1 MKRAAGLLLA
11 LLLGPTV
18 ALADLAD
25 GVEKLKKGEY
35 EAAFYEFLPLAEQGD
50 ANAQLLL
57 GTMYSQGKGVPNDLG
72 EARKWYQRAAL
83 QNNPAAQFALGDILA
98 QGKGITMDLDEA
110 LVWFRRAANQ
120 GHVHAINNLGFAY
133 ASGTG
138 VERDPVQAANWFR
151 KGAQAGDVNAQYNL
165 ALAYQN
171 GSGVPIDPVR
181 AHLYFN
187 LAAARGDR
195 ESATARDEIARTLG
209 PDQLKAAQTLF
220 QNWKPG
226 DEAAPPQAATP
237 APPPAPP
244 PQTAPLPPSL
254 AALPTIGAPAAS
266 PPPMTAPAAPAAPI
280 AVAPPPPAAPT
291 ASWHVRI
298 AQGASQQDVA
308 RQAGQIRNDN
318 ADLLRAQRLA
328 VLRQPDKSY
337 QARLG
342 PFEGRDA
349 AERLCAALAARKVA
363 CQLVEGK

>member
-1 MKRAAGLLLA
+1 MKAAAGLLLA
-11 LLLGPTV
+11 FLLAAGS
-18 ALADLAD
+18 ALADLAG

-98 QGKGITMDLDEA
+98 QGKGVPMDLDEA

-138 VERDPVQAANWFR
+138 VERDPVQAAAWFR

-187 LAAARGDR
+187 LAAAKGDR

-209 PDQLKAAQTLF
+209 PDQLKAAQALF

-226 DEAAPPQAATP
+226 DEAVPPQAVAS
-237 APPPAPP
+237 APPVAAA

-254 AALPTIGAPAAS
+254 AALPTIGAPAAQPPL
-266 PPPMTAPAAPAAPI
+266 PPPV
-280 AVAPPPPAAPT
+280 AVAPPPLPAAPT

-342 PFEGRDA
+342 PFEGRDV
-349 AERLCAALAARKVA
+349 AERLCASLAARKVA

>member
-1 MKRAAGLLLA
+1 MKAAAGLLLA
-11 LLLGPTV
+11 FLLAAGS
-18 ALADLAD
+18 AQADLAD

-72 EARKWYQRAAL
+72 EARKWYLRAAL

-98 QGKGITMDLDEA
+98 QGKGVTMDLDEA

-151 KGAQAGDVNAQYNL
+151 KGAQAGDVNALYNL

-195 ESATARDEIARTLG
+195 ESATARDEIARSLK

-220 QNWKPG
+220 QNWKPD
-226 DEAAPPQAATP
+226 DEAVPAQAAAP
-237 APPPAPP
+237 APTPNPVPAPP

-254 AALPTIGAPAAS
+254 AALPTIGAPAANL
-266 PPPMTAPAAPAAPI
+266 PPPPPPV
-280 AVAPPPPAAPT
+280 AVAPPSPATPA

-298 AQGASQQDVA
+298 AQGVNQQDVA

-342 PFEGRDA
+342 PFEGRDI